1 MHSIILVV
9 RLPYLIVAVVV
20 LSNSTQSLGRSSVMK
35 ETWSFTLYWV
45 VKPRRR
51 LAPCQKQVCYDPS
64 TLLTAALPREA
75 RDALHELANGFL
87 PVCQALAFSEAHL
100 YFPRS
105 VSCCHLVLQLRLQ
118 SKPT

>member
-100 YFPRS
+100 CFPHS
-105 VSCCHLVLQLRLQ
+105 VSCCRLVLQLRLQ